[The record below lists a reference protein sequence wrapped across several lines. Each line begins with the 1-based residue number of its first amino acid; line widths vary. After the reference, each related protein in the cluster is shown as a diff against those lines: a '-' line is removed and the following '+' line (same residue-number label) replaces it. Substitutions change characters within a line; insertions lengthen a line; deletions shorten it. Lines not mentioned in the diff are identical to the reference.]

1 MSFVVWILVVVT
13 SLGLSAGAGVWILGA
28 ILGRVGLEVDAPGLL
43 RGGRWIGVLERLA
56 ITGGILAGH
65 PEAIAIVIAVKGLG
79 RYPELR
85 GGTGEVTSR
94 AAERFIVGTLA
105 SFLWAALI
113 GIIGVAIAATV
124 D

>member
-1 MSFVVWILVVVT
+1 MSAVVWSLVALA
-13 SLGLSAGAGVWILGA
+13 SLGLSSAVGAWVVNA
-28 ILGRVGLEVDAPGLL
+28 ILRRVGEEVDAPGLL
-43 RGGRWIGVLERLA
+43 RGGMWIGVLERLA

-85 GGTGEVTSR
+85 GGTGVAGSK
-94 AAERFIVGTLA
+94 AAERFIVGTLS

-113 GIIGVAIAATV
+113 GTVGVAVANSL

>member
-1 MSFVVWILVVVT
+1 MSVMVWILVAVA
-13 SLGLSAGAGVWILGA
+13 SLGVSSGVGAWVVRA
-28 ILGRVGLEVDAPGLL
+28 MLGRVGPDVDAQGLL
-43 RGGRWIGVLERLA
+43 RGGMWIGVLERLA

-85 GGTGEVTSR
+85 GGTGDAGSK

-113 GIIGVAIAATV
+113 GTIGVAIAGSL

>member
-1 MSFVVWILVVVT
+1 MTVMV
-13 SLGLSAGAGVWILGA
+13 
-28 ILGRVGLEVDAPGLL
+28 
-43 RGGRWIGVLERLA
+43 WIGVLERLA

-65 PEAIAIVIAVKGLG
+65 PEAIAIIIAVKGLG

-85 GGTGEVTSR
+85 GGTGDAGSK

-113 GIIGVAIAATV
+113 GMIGVAVAGAL

>member
-1 MSFVVWILVVVT
+1 MNVVAWIAVAVG
-13 SLGLSAGAGVWILGA
+13 SLGVASAAGAWVVGA
-28 ILGRVGLEVDAPGLL
+28 LLGRVGPDVEAPGLL
-43 RGGRWIGVLERLA
+43 RGGLWIGVLERLA
-56 ITGGILAGH
+56 IAGGILAGH

-85 GGTGEVTSR
+85 GGTGDAAGR

-113 GIIGVAIAATV
+113 GTIGVVVARALV
-124 D
+124 